1 MYSNRKIVQC
11 YGKKFN
17 SKDRVDVKKMND
29 TEYIPEKEKWLATKL
44 IESDGLLQ
52 TQYRGLWNTEQEA
65 LKALAPIL
73 WNGQRA

>member
-1 MYSNRKIVQC
+1 
-11 YGKKFN
+11 
-17 SKDRVDVKKMND
+17 MND
-29 TEYIPEKEKWLATKL
+29 TKYIPEKEKWLATKL

-65 LKALAPIL
+65 LRAPAPIL